1 MSQYTSNWAR
11 EHAFKAEC
19 VEAGREC
26 LSAREAA
33 LLFGVEPATLRMAK
47 KAGNIRPVFVMT
59 FGRGDIP
66 FYRLSDL
73 INHFHRTG
81 SPELLDKMRRN
92 GNTCW
97 MQSVSPGG
105 WLLLSDRP
113 GLRPWDD
120 DEEAS

>member
-73 INHFHRTG
+73 IKHFHRTG
-81 SPELLDKMRRN
+81 LSRTARQDAPERKHVLDAI
-92 GNTCW
+92 
-97 MQSVSPGG
+97 
-105 WLLLSDRP
+105 
-113 GLRPWDD
+113 GLAGRLAAAVRSAWT
-120 DEEAS
+120 AAVGR